1 MVVHG
6 NVGFIDVNLF
16 SPTTHKIYRLHYS
29 DHACFLPLYSLFSN
43 SLSELQKRI
52 HNGTMKNKKNTENS
66 TKWIKIIFRPG
77 EVASLVSEGTNLLE
91 SASQAGYIIETPCG
105 GAGKCGKC
113 AVRIVSGTPKP
124 SASEKKLLPADK
136 LAQGYRLA
144 CQSYVTRPLIV
155 EIPENLLHRTKL
167 KIQAYGKSTKIS
179 PMARIS
185 CQTLELI
192 ESNKT
197 VTKSDA
203 DILIEMSG
211 CNSID
216 FPALQ
221 VLPRVLRIANYRVT
235 VVKSGNTIIDIKP
248 ASTSPKY
255 YGIAFDI
262 GTTTLVGI
270 LLDMTTGE
278 EISIA
283 TSINPQTVYGDDII
297 SRVKMCREIPEG
309 LSVLQKSILT
319 AINAMIDTLLKNSGI
334 SEESVYEVVFAGNSV
349 MQEILA
355 GIDPSPLGEIPF
367 TVAFNDAL
375 HVYARDLGLH
385 INKGGK
391 TIFMPQIGGFIGG
404 DIVAGIVATRLD
416 LFKKPVL
423 FIDIGTNGEIVLS
436 HKGKLIGTSVAA
448 GPAFEG
454 ARIINGMRGTT
465 GAIEA
470 VWIENGDIKMKVI
483 GNTSPK
489 GICGSALIDIVA
501 LLLETGIIETTG
513 RFLEPDELPSTLPDA
528 IRKRVKK
535 HNGQMGFEIAYSTN
549 KSEPIFL
556 YQNDIRQVQLANS
569 AIRTG
574 ITLLLKTEKILTKD
588 IEHIIIAGGFGS
600 FIRPASALRIGMLPN
615 IPPGRIL
622 VMGNTS
628 ISGAKHVLLS
638 SAEEDYAKIIAHR
651 VVRFD
656 LSQHPDFASTFAD
669 SMIFPDKV

>member
-1 MVVHG
+1 MK
-6 NVGFIDVNLF
+6 
-16 SPTTHKIYRLHYS
+16 HKAKYNDR
-29 DHACFLPLYSLFSN
+29 
-43 SLSELQKRI
+43 
-52 HNGTMKNKKNTENS
+52 KNTENNI
-66 TKWIKIIFRPG
+66 KWIKIIFHPG
-77 EVASLVSEGTNLLE
+77 EIASLVSQGTNLLE

-113 AVRIVSGTPKP
+113 AVRIASGASEP
-124 SASEKKLLPADK
+124 SATERKLLPADK
-136 LAQGYRLA
+136 LAKGYRLA
-144 CQSYVTRPLIV
+144 CQSYVTRPLVV
-155 EIPENLLHRTKL
+155 EIPENLLHKPKL
-167 KIQAYGKSTKIS
+167 KIQVHGKSTKIK
-179 PMARIS
+179 PITRIS
-185 CQTLELI
+185 CQTLELS
-192 ESNKT
+192 ESSKT
-197 VTKSDA
+197 GIKSDA
-203 DILIEMSG
+203 DILMEMAE
-211 CNSID
+211 CKSID
-216 FPALQ
+216 FLALQ
-221 VLPRVLRIANYRVT
+221 LLPRVLRSANYRVT

-248 ASTSPKY
+248 ASTNQKY

-297 SRVKMCREIPEG
+297 TRVKMCRETPEG

-319 AINAMIDTLLKNSGI
+319 AINAMINTLLKNSGI
-334 SEESVYEVVFAGNSV
+334 SEQSVYEVVFAGNSV

-355 GIDPSPLGEIPF
+355 GIDPSPLGETPF
-367 TVAFNDAL
+367 TAAFNDTL

-385 INKGGK
+385 INKGGRA
-391 TIFMPQIGGFIGG
+391 IIMPQIGGFIGG
-404 DIVAGIVATRLD
+404 DIVAGIIATRLD

-423 FIDIGTNGEIVLS
+423 FIDIGTNGEMVLS
-436 HKGKLIGTSVAA
+436 HEGKLIGTSVAA

-454 ARIINGMRGTT
+454 ARITHGMRGTS

-470 VWIENGDIKMKVI
+470 VWVENGDIKMEVI

-513 RFLEPDELPSTLPDA
+513 RFLEPDELPSTLPNG

-535 HNGQMGFEIAYSTN
+535 DNGQIGFEIVHSTN
-549 KSEPIFL
+549 KSESIFL

-574 ITLLLKTEKILTKD
+574 ITLLLKTEQISPKD
-588 IEHIIIAGGFGS
+588 IKYIIIAGGFGS
-600 FIRPASALRIGMLPN
+600 FIRPASALRIGMLPD
-615 IPPGRIL
+615 ISPERIL

-638 SAEEDYAKIIAHR
+638 SAEEDYARKAAHS

-669 SMIFPDKV
+669 SMLFPVKAYKTYKT